1 MPDDLEKLERT
12 IEMLRYSIEM
22 NENQL
27 SMYKEG
33 DLEWKYAKKLVE
45 SCRESLAQKEK
56 ELQDVLARQAPKAP
70 PTA

>member
-12 IEMLRYSIEM
+12 IEMLRYSIDM

-33 DLEWKYAKKLVE
+33 DLEWKYAKKLVD
-45 SCRESLAQKEK
+45 SCRETLAQKEK
-56 ELQDVLARQAPKAP
+56 ELQEVLAKAPKAP